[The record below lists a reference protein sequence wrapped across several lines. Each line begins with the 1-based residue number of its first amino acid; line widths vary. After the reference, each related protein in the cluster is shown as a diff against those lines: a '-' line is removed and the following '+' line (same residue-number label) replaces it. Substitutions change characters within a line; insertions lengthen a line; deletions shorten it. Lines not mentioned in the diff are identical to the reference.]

1 MGASDHSEGENQGQG
16 RPVTPKRAIFWRAVR
31 KEAIGAKR
39 TLAVGRWQRGTL
51 QFFVSLKINRKNH
64 LARKKSP
71 NYRENR
77 RFLNK
82 ENKTNTTEKIET
94 FHFFI
99 FEKEDLMN

>member
-1 MGASDHSEGENQGQG
+1 LYSNKKLVGASDHSEEENQGQG

-64 LARKKSP
+64 LARKKSL
-71 NYRENR
+71 NNRENR
-77 RFLNK
+77 QFLK
-82 ENKTNTTEKIET
+82 
-94 FHFFI
+94 
-99 FEKEDLMN
+99 